1 MSNKGKKTIDEL
13 RRDNKPIDKKDLAN
27 VKGGKRGS
35 WLMRRLLGDVTPQ

>member
-13 RRDNKPIDKKDLAN
+13 RRDHKTFDKKDLVN

-35 WLMRRLLGDVTPQ
+35 WLMRRLFGDVTPQ